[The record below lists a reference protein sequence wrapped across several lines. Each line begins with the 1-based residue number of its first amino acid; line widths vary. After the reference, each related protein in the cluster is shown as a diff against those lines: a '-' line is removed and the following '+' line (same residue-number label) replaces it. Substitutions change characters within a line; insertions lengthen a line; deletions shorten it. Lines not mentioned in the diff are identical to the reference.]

1 MANYRRKRIY
11 LDCLETED
19 TRMNLKRMKIVV
31 LASLL
36 AGVVGVGLTRAQETQ
51 KEAQPKKADIGAPPA
66 VTGAWTG
73 DWGMYSPPPKNG
85 EQPPALKKMMYPEQ
99 CKQLDCK
106 VEVLPDGKWQATFEG
121 ECGRPYKY
129 TIKMPGR
136 QAGNVVLFQGSA
148 DLGEKDGGVFDWIG
162 RASDKE
168 FVGFFTSK
176 GYTGTFRLG
185 RAK

>member
-1 MANYRRKRIY
+1 MQAKQ
-11 LDCLETED
+11 
-19 TRMNLKRMKIVV
+19 LKTAAFAVV
-31 LASLL
+31 LTSA
-36 AGVVGVGLTRAQETQ
+36 VCVGLTRAQEAKPTQ
-51 KEAQPKKADIGAPPA
+51 ETKPAVKPDKKPAGPPPA
-66 VTGAWTG
+66 VAGAWTG

-85 EQPPALKKMMYPEQ
+85 EIPAAVKKMMYPEQ
-99 CKQLDCK
+99 CAQMDAK
-106 VEVLPDGKWQATFEG
+106 VEPAEDGKWQATFEG

-129 TIKMPGR
+129 TIKMEGR

-176 GYTGTFRLG
+176 GYTGTFRMT